1 MRLLDDHALSQLDDC
16 ELEGLLERLLIRV
29 FGQLVHVAVRPAC
42 PFASAELALDLMEST
57 RGVVS
62 P

>member
-42 PFASAELALDLMEST
+42 PFASAELALDLMD
-57 RGVVS
+57 
-62 P
+62 